1 MKQRQKTIE
10 FPETW
15 TDLTEADWRELLK
28 LRHTIVTTDHQW
40 TPEDIRIETTSLL
53 LKQRG
58 VYLQLSN
65 PKYLEL
71 ISGLQES
78 LTWLWPVEGDT
89 ISLAY
94 RSTENL
100 MPKVRDW
107 IGPLSHGAD
116 LVFGEFRQA
125 FAHLRTYEQ
134 TQDET
139 ALQALAGLL
148 YRPEAKAEQKRNFQL
163 RRQPYDWDSLDD
175 KIRRG
180 QRMKPWQLWGIY
192 AWFAYFCEYLTT
204 GTFVID
210 GTEVSFAP
218 LFAASAS
225 GGSPAGSLQQICL
238 TLAESHVFGT
248 ARDVDNTP
256 LLTVMQKLLMDY
268 ETLQKIKNRKKQNTP

>member
-28 LRHTIVTTDHQW
+28 LRHTIVTADHQW

-180 QRMKPWQLWGIY
+180 QRMKPWQVWGIY
-192 AWFAYFCEYLTT
+192 AWFAYFCEYLTE
-204 GTFVID
+204 GVFII
-210 GTEVSFAP
+210 GGCEVCFAP
-218 LFAASAS
+218 LFEKSAS
-225 GGSPAGSLQQICL
+225 GGLPVGSPSNSLQQICL
-238 TLAESHVFGT
+238 TLAESHVFGNY
-248 ARDVDNTP
+248 RDVEHTP
-256 LLTVMQKLLMDY
+256 LLTVMQKLLQDY
-268 ETLQKIKNRKKQNTP
+268 ETLKKVRSKR

>member
-1 MKQRQKTIE
+1 MKQRTVE

-15 TDLTEADWRELLK
+15 TDLTEADWCELLK
-28 LRHTIVTTDHQW
+28 LRHTVVTTGHQW
-40 TPEDIRIETTSLL
+40 TPQDIRIETTRALL
-53 LKQRG
+53 HNRG
-58 VYLQLSN
+58 VRLQVRN
-65 PKYLEL
+65 PRYIEL
-71 ISGLQES
+71 ITRLQPT
-78 LTWLWPVEGDT
+78 LTWLWPVEGST

-94 RSTENL
+94 RSTVNL
-100 MPKVRDW
+100 MPAVRQW
-107 IGPLSHGAD
+107 LGPLSHGAD

-125 FAHLRTYEQ
+125 FAHLRSYEQ
-134 TQDET
+134 TQDAT
-139 ALQALAGLL
+139 PLLALAGLL
-148 YRPEAKAEQKRNFQL
+148 YRPAATDAQKREQQL

-180 QRMKPWQLWGIY
+180 RQMKPWQVWGIY

-210 GTEVSFAP
+210 GAEVSFAP
-218 LFAASAS
+218 IFTAAPSTTVP
-225 GGSPAGSLQQICL
+225 GGSPPGNAFQQICL

-268 ETLQKIKNRKKQNTP
+268 ETLQKIKNKK